1 VTLSAC
7 ETALGANVRGEGII
21 GLARAFFYAGADT
34 VVASLWQVDDR
45 STSEFM
51 IEFYRALGQGQTAA
65 AALRLAKLRFLR
77 GSGPFRSPYYWA
89 AFIVEG
95 DGSWHRRAIPAA
107 RPYLLISALGV
118 AVALALVF
126 IVRGRLV
133 RRRS

>member
-1 VTLSAC
+1 
-7 ETALGANVRGEGII
+7 
-21 GLARAFFYAGADT
+21 
-34 VVASLWQVDDR
+34 
-45 STSEFM
+45 M

-65 AALRLAKLRFLR
+65 AALRLAKLHFLS

-107 RPYLLISALGV
+107 RPYLLISAMGV
-118 AVALALVF
+118 VVALALAF
-126 IVRGRLV
+126 IVRGRLA